1 MEFIIFC
8 LFIVV
13 IFLFIN
19 FFKYKKDLE
28 DVLTDL
34 IYQVEL
40 LRINQDDYKSKVDKT
55 FNVKNR

>member
-34 IYQVEL
+34 TYHVEL
-40 LRINQDDYKSKVDKT
+40 LRINQDDYNSKVNKT

>member
-13 IFLFIN
+13 IFLFIS

-34 IYQVEL
+34 TYQVEL
-40 LRINQDDYKSKVDKT
+40 LRINHDD
-55 FNVKNR
+55 